1 MAGEARGIVTGGTW
15 CVDRNKRVEY
25 WPGEDGLVRI
35 LAVEQAGGGSAC
47 NCGIDLRRLDP
58 TLPVATIGLVG
69 DDADGRFLLAEA
81 DAAGIDRTRMQV
93 TDAAPTQYTD
103 AFCSARTGRRTHLY
117 FEGTAALLTPAHF
130 DFSTVSGRIFHLGLP
145 GVHRLMDGP
154 WQGAANGWVATL
166 RAARDAGFLTS
177 LELAS
182 VAPARLA
189 ELVRPCL
196 PHLDFL
202 IVNDAEIGALADEV
216 TVAGGRTDIAACAR
230 AVRRVAAAGRFRL
243 VAAHFPEGVVALAA
257 DGSLLCAPSLAVPP
271 SAIAGANGAGDAF
284 AAGTLYGL
292 HEAWDVPDALAL
304 GRAAAAAS
312 LRGVSTTG
320 AVVGWRDC
328 LALAAEWG
336 VRAEFS
342 ASPPAPGA

>member
-1 MAGEARGIVTGGTW
+1 M
-15 CVDRNKRVEY
+15 
-25 WPGEDGLVRI
+25 RI

-81 DAAGIDRTRMQV
+81 DAAGIERTRMQV

-103 AFCSARTGRRTHLY
+103 AFCSARTGRRTHIY

-130 DFSTVSGRIFHLGLP
+130 DFSTLGGRIFHLGLP
-145 GVHRLMDGP
+145 GVHRLMDARR
-154 WQGAANGWVATL
+154 QDAANGWVVTL
-166 RAARDAGFLTS
+166 CAAQAAGFLTS

-182 VAPARLA
+182 IAPARLA

-196 PHLDFL
+196 PHLDYL
-202 IVNDAEIGALADEV
+202 IVNDAEIGALADIA
-216 TVAGGRTDIAACAR
+216 TVVDGHTDTAACAHALR
-230 AVRRVAAAGRFRL
+230 TVAACGRFRL
-243 VAAHFPEGVVALAA
+243 VAAHFPAGMVALTAQ
-257 DGSLLCAPSLAVPP
+257 GRLLEAPSLCVPAA
-271 SAIAGANGAGDAF
+271 AIEGANGAGDAF

-292 HEAWDVPDALAL
+292 HEGWDDLQALAL

-312 LRGVSTTG
+312 LRSVSTTG
-320 AVVGWRDC
+320 AVVAWQEC

-336 VRAEFS
+336 ERARD
-342 ASPPAPGA
+342 